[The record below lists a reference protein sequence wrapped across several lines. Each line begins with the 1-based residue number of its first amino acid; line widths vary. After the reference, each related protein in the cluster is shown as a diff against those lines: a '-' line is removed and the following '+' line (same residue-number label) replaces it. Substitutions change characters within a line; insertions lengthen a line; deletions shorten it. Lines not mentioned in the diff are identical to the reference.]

1 MEMVAVASAAQ
12 PSLIRLHYF
21 WYVAAALAVMVAAI
35 ASGDRWFLNFVHVLA
50 GVMWTGIDVFMGF
63 IVGPVLRKLDMPVR
77 RAFIMGLVPRTLFL
91 MPTLAIVTGT
101 TGWFLADLV
110 GYLDVGWPQF
120 AWVAAALVI
129 LAILTVQGIGFL
141 LPTNLRVCLELQ
153 KPNPDYDRIGVWM
166 RRYFYVVA
174 SQGTLQIV
182 MIVIM
187 ARFVTGL

>member
-63 IVGPVLRKLDMPVR
+63 IVGPVLRKLDMSVR

-91 MPTLAIVTGT
+91 MPTLAVVTGT

-153 KPNPDYDRIGVWM
+153 KPNPDYDKIGVWM

>member
-153 KPNPDYDRIGVWM
+153 KPNPDYDKIGVWM

>member
-1 MEMVAVASAAQ
+1 
-12 PSLIRLHYF
+12 
-21 WYVAAALAVMVAAI
+21 
-35 ASGDRWFLNFVHVLA
+35 
-50 GVMWTGIDVFMGF
+50 
-63 IVGPVLRKLDMPVR
+63 VLRKLDMDVR

-91 MPTLAIVTGT
+91 MPTLAVVTGT

-153 KPNPDYDRIGVWM
+153 KPNPDYDKIGVWM

>member
-1 MEMVAVASAAQ
+1 MVAVASAAQ
-12 PSLIRLHYF
+12 PSLFRLHYF
-21 WYVAAALAVMVAAI
+21 WYVAAAFAVMVAAI
-35 ASGDRWFLNFVHVLA
+35 ASGDRWFLNFVHVFA

-63 IVGPVLRKLDMPVR
+63 IVGPVLRKLDMDVR

-91 MPTLAIVTGT
+91 MPTLAVVTGT

-153 KPNPDYDRIGVWM
+153 KPNPDYDKIGVWM

>member
-1 MEMVAVASAAQ
+1 MVAVTAAEQ

-21 WYVAAALAVMVAAI
+21 WYVAAALGVMVAAI
-35 ASGDRWFLNFVHVLA
+35 LSGDRWYLNFVHVLF

-63 IVGPVLRKLDMPVR
+63 VVGPVLRKLDMSVR

-110 GYLDVGWPQF
+110 GYLDIGWPELG
-120 AWVAAALVI
+120 WVAAALVI
-129 LAILTVQGIGFL
+129 LAVLTVQGLGIL

-187 ARFVTGL
+187 ARFVAGL

>member
-1 MEMVAVASAAQ
+1 MVAVASAAQ

-21 WYVAAALAVMVAAI
+21 WYVAAAFAVMVAAI
-35 ASGDRWFLNFVHVLA
+35 ASGDRWFLNFVHVFA

-63 IVGPVLRKLDMPVR
+63 IVGPVLRKLDMDVR

-91 MPTLAIVTGT
+91 MPTLAVVTGT

-153 KPNPDYDRIGVWM
+153 KPNPDYDKIGVWM

>member
-1 MEMVAVASAAQ
+1 MVAVTAAEQ

-21 WYVAAALAVMVAAI
+21 WYVAAALGVMVAAI
-35 ASGDRWFLNFVHVLA
+35 LSGDRWYLNFVHVLF

-63 IVGPVLRKLDMPVR
+63 VVGPVLRKLDMSVR

-110 GYLDVGWPQF
+110 GYLDIGWPEF
-120 AWVAAALVI
+120 AWVAAALAI
-129 LAILTVQGIGFL
+129 LAVLTVQGLGIL

-187 ARFVTGL
+187 ARFVAGL

>member
-1 MEMVAVASAAQ
+1 MAIAAGAEQ
-12 PSLIRLHYF
+12 PQLIRLHYF
-21 WYVAAALAVMVAAI
+21 WYVAAALALMVAAI
-35 ASGDRWFLNFVHVLA
+35 LSDDYWFLNFVHVLFGA
-50 GVMWTGIDVFMGF
+50 LWTGIDVFMGF
-63 IVGPVLRKLDMPVR
+63 VVGPVLRRLDMPVR
-77 RAFIMGLVPRTLFL
+77 RAIVMGLVPRTLFL

-101 TGWFLADLV
+101 TGWFLADMV

-120 AWVAAALVI
+120 GWVVAALFLLFV
-129 LAILTVQGIGFL
+129 LTVQGLGIL

-153 KPNPDYDRIGVWM
+153 KPSPDYDRIAVWM

-187 ARFVTGL
+187 ARFATGL

>member
-1 MEMVAVASAAQ
+1 MVAVAGAGQ

-35 ASGDRWFLNFVHVLA
+35 LSGERWYLNFVHVLF

-63 IVGPVLRKLDMPVR
+63 VVGPVLRRLDMSVR
-77 RAFIMGLVPRTLFL
+77 RAFITGLVPRTLFL
-91 MPTLAIVTGT
+91 MPTLAVVTGT
-101 TGWFLADLV
+101 TGWFLADMV

-120 AWVAAALVI
+120 AWVAAALAI
-129 LAILTVQGIGFL
+129 LAVLTVQGIGIL

-153 KPNPDYDRIGVWM
+153 KPDPDYDRIAVWM

-182 MIVIM
+182 MILIM
-187 ARFVTGL
+187 ARFVAGL